1 MIPYLGR
8 MDARV
13 GARERNLG
21 VSWVATR
28 GVGFRLYPGNPRK
41 PRILRLSAGH

>member
-13 GARERNLG
+13 GARGRNLG
-21 VSWVATR
+21 VSWVAAG
-28 GVGFRLYPGNPRK
+28 GVGVHLYPGNPRK
-41 PRILRLSAGH
+41 PRILGLSAGH